1 MIKHLYFL
9 DDLTYHVERIC
20 RNKEVREEKIGEIK
34 RNIWIY
40 LNDAFSCL
48 DMSYQDYVLVNWQHV
63 SEDLGDKLY
72 RKQKK
77 YDVIVSQGCNG
88 DYALKSFCEMYQSKY
103 NDAVTDKIR
112 NVRVAHFLNDVE
124 DPFYSDFTIGVSRGK
139 DLLQQCKDIV
149 DDFIDKPGKLKIAVF
164 DDCIQTGK
172 GTKAVVDDIEQL
184 LNSANKI
191 YELDVIG
198 FIGCE
203 DTMMKFFQ
211 DGHYIE
217 TGVMLRGKTY
227 PECWD
232 NDIYFLK
239 DLLLSSSIRFVDGTS
254 VAYCDIDWY
263 LKIFPLTKDLKNNSY
278 IRMREYLKSCS
289 LIEDLEAL

>member
-9 DDLTYHVERIC
+9 DDLTYHIERIC
-20 RNKEVREEKIGEIK
+20 RKKEINEEQIGEIK
-34 RNIWIY
+34 RNVWKY
-40 LNDAFSCL
+40 LSEAFSCL

-63 SEDLGDKLY
+63 SEDLGDKLF
-72 RKQKK
+72 RKKKK

-88 DYALKSFCEMYQSKY
+88 EYALQSFSEMYKAKY
-103 NDAVTDKIR
+103 GILISDELR
-112 NVRVAHFLNDVE
+112 NVRVAHFLNNEE
-124 DPFYSDFTIGVSRGK
+124 DPFYSDFTIGVSQGK
-139 DLLQQCKDIV
+139 ELLQQCKEIV
-149 DDFIDKPGKLKIAVF
+149 DDCVDKKEKLKIAIF

-184 LNSANKI
+184 LDSANI
-191 YELDVIG
+191 DYELDVIG

-203 DTMMKFFQ
+203 DTMMKFYNL
-211 DGHYIE
+211 GHYIE

-227 PECWD
+227 PENWD

-239 DLLLSSSIRFVDGTS
+239 DLLLSNSIRFTNGNS

-278 IRMREYLKSCS
+278 VKMREYLKSCD
-289 LIEDLEAL
+289 LLGDLESL